1 MILGLICSS
10 FLWAFLWALLP
21 QKVETVGKG
30 GDRVIV
36 EQSWNGTWV
45 FSKEPFRK
53 DVCHFLMIESE
64 KHGLCLSVSLW
75 LYRCLCQTYW
85 SGHLE
90 LQVKGLGCLVHN
102 WSTAHLCC
110 WGRKGHPLDV
120 SVHGG
125 AWLWHLWPL
134 TPQDGHLAVSKNPE
148 HYRWSTFHFIY
159 FHFIYSEVCCSR
171 WPDCSHKFR

>member
-64 KHGLCLSVSLW
+64 KPGAVPFCFIVAVQMSVSNLLEWSLGAPSERPW
-75 LYRCLCQTYW
+75 LPSPQLKHSTSLLLRQERTS
-85 SGHLE
+85 SGCVSSWGSLAMTSLAPHSSGWTSCSEQEPRTLQMKHLS
-90 LQVKGLGCLVHN
+90 L
-102 WSTAHLCC
+102 HLFSLHLF
-110 WGRKGHPLDV
+110 WGMLFKM
-120 SVHGG
+120 
-125 AWLWHLWPL
+125 AWLLP
-134 TPQDGHLAVSKNPE
+134 
-148 HYRWSTFHFIY
+148 
-159 FHFIYSEVCCSR
+159 
-171 WPDCSHKFR
+171 